1 MRNYMFLALFSEFYA
16 IKQSEVGHKLNFKG
30 SDWRD

>member
-1 MRNYMFLALFSEFYA
+1 MRNYIFLALFYA
-16 IKQSEVGHKLNFKG
+16 IKQSETGHKLNFKG